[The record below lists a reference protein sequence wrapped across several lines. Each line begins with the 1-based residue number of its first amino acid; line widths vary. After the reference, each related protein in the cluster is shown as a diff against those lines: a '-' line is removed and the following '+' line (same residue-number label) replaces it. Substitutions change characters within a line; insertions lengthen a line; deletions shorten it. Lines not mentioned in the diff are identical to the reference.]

1 MVKSGCFICQS
12 RESLRFWPCLNQASF
27 ATTVSQAG
35 ARVGIR
41 TAVFAWACLQKHG
54 VASAAGPAGS
64 VVLRSSPQWTLFLGT
79 KQPVLEWMFFYW
91 FLDVLR
97 KLIGCVSQNGHPK
110 CPVASSQLF
119 GFSSGV
125 GQNITRF
132 ETHWNTLFGYD
143 IYKSFLGV
151 PELIF
156 WHLHLQNRWKCKAR
170 RNLKAK
176 AKIAK
181 PILGW

>member
-1 MVKSGCFICQS
+1 VKYGEMWLVQS
-12 RESLRFWPCLNQASF
+12 RESQILAMFDQARAGF

-54 VASAAGPAGS
+54 VASAAGS
-64 VVLRSSPQWTLFLGT
+64 VVRSSPQWTLFLWT
-79 KQPVLEWMFFYW
+79 KQPVLEWMFFHW

-119 GFSSGV
+119 GFSSGIR
-125 GQNITRF
+125 QNITRL
-132 ETHWNTLFGYD
+132 ETHWNTLFGHVIY
-143 IYKSFLGV
+143 IYK
-151 PELIF
+151 
-156 WHLHLQNRWKCKAR
+156 
-170 RNLKAK
+170 
-176 AKIAK
+176 
-181 PILGW
+181 